1 MVCLWF
7 GVRCSRAGLF
17 FDNGRL
23 DDAHT
28 HIKHAMSHTVN
39 DAYKLGGA
47 VEIQTVVWYK
57 QHRLEEARSEVLRTA
72 DIFEKLGAMKDLE
85 ERKFL
90 QQIEEES

>member
-1 MVCLWF
+1 M
-7 GVRCSRAGLF
+7 F

-39 DAYKLGGA
+39 DAYKLDGA
-47 VEIQTVVWYK
+47 VEMQAVVWYK
-57 QHRLEEARSEVLRTA
+57 QHRLEEARSEVLHAA
-72 DIFEKLGAMKDLE
+72 DIFEKLGVVKDLE
-85 ERKFL
+85 ECRKFL